1 MNQSDIDIP
10 KISADARERYSLRY
24 QVHGYSPLSLGW
36 GALSHQETRFTKII
50 HSVELSKKSILDI
63 GCGFGDFCHFL
74 STYKIDYL
82 SYTSW
87 DIVDS
92 FIEEAKQRYSDHRN
106 TFEICDLNEVSPS
119 ETLADICLMIGL
131 LNWNLGSKEKNM
143 QYTKQMLYK
152 AFTLCRELLVAD
164 FLSANLAPNY
174 PPESTVFYH
183 KPAEVI
189 ELVSLLSSNFSLF
202 HDYPAIPQKEFMIV
216 IYK

>member
-82 SYTSW
+82 SYTGW
-87 DIVDS
+87 DIVNS
-92 FIEEAKQRYSDHRN
+92 FIEEAKQRYPDHRN
-106 TFEICDLNEVSPS
+106 TFEICNLNDLLPS
-119 ETLADICLMIGL
+119 EPLADVCLMIGL

-143 QYTKQMLYK
+143 QYTRYMLYK
-152 AFTLCRELLVAD
+152 AFGLCKEFLVVD
-164 FLSANLAPNY
+164 FLSANFVSDY

-183 KPAEVI
+183 EPAEVI
-189 ELVSLLSSNFSLF
+189 ELTSSLSSNFKLF